1 MTKPLRRKIIPAL
14 TAGACAAALLSAP
27 AVAAAAP
34 GHGALLDAVPVQ
46 SLDQAGARATLGATP
61 FGSATARYGLDAYR
75 VTYRTTDRRGLTTTA
90 SGLVVLPRTH
100 DPRTAVYEHGTRSNR
115 ADVAS
120 VQESLQD
127 RQAGL
132 VLGAAGYVA
141 VLPDYL
147 GLGTGPGFHPYMDSR
162 TEVSATLDLLRAART
177 LTTDRGKRFDPRV
190 FVSGFSQ
197 GGQAA
202 MAVGQALQDRADPGF
217 RLAALAPVSGP
228 YDVRDAEL
236 PGIFDGRV
244 APDVAVFYLSYWT
257 VSMNRLFP
265 LYGNASE
272 VFHAPYDQYAESLF
286 DGSHSEEDIFPRL
299 AATPAAMFTDSYLNR
314 VRHLSGPLL
323 DAARDSDGTCSAWR
337 PRVPVRL
344 FASAADTQVPIAN
357 SLSCQR
363 DLRAHGVD
371 APLTRLGSTEHLDT
385 PTVALPQIVPWF
397 DSLPAGPR

>member
-1 MTKPLRRKIIPAL
+1 MTKRLRHKIIPAL
-14 TAGACAAALLSAP
+14 TAGACAAALLCAP
-27 AVAAAAP
+27 TVADAAP
-34 GHGALLDAVPVQ
+34 SHGALLSAVPVQ
-46 SLDQAGARATLGATP
+46 SLDQAGARATLDATP
-61 FGSATARYGLDAYR
+61 FGSATVRYGLDAYR
-75 VTYRTTDRRGLTTTA
+75 VTYRTTDRRGRPTTA

-100 DPRTAVYEHGTRSNR
+100 APRTAVYEHGTRSNR

-147 GLGTGPGFHPYMDSR
+147 GLGTGPGFHPYLDSR
-162 TEVSATLDLLRAART
+162 TEASATLDLLRAART
-177 LTTDRGKRFDPRV
+177 LTSDQGKRFDPRI

-202 MAVGQALQDRADPGF
+202 MAAGQALQGDADPGF

-228 YDVRDAEL
+228 YDARGAEL

-265 LYGNASE
+265 LYGKASE
-272 VFHAPYDQYAESLF
+272 VFRAPYDQYAESLF

-323 DAARDSDGTCSAWR
+323 DAARDSDGTCSDWR

-344 FASAADTQVPIAN
+344 FASDADTQVPITN

-371 APLTRLGSTEHLDT
+371 APLTRLGATEHLDT

-397 DSLPAGPR
+397 NSLR